1 MTYFSIITPL
11 FNKANYISETISSVR
26 DQKMT
31 NWEMIIVDNGS
42 TDHGPAIARQY
53 AGLDSRIN
61 FIEFSRKQ
69 GPGAARNAGLYIA
82 IGQWVVFLDSDD
94 LIQPDFLAH
103 RYEIATRNNDVQI
116 IVGKWEE
123 FEDIT
128 PEKRVEKYPTQWL
141 GDTSK
146 IVEAAI
152 AYAPW
157 ALHAAIVR
165 RDFLME
171 KHQWVE
177 ELDQFASEDTA
188 FWFRVIQDAKIE
200 WCNNSGA
207 LYRVHTFDSR
217 NAIRDPVR
225 WITSVT
231 RIIENNFLFLQRCQ
245 IEPTRS
251 QYENTFR
258 VLESLYRLAIEYK
271 LQEEQIFLEKQI
283 FQFMK
288 LAPLSIGIITR
299 RLLGLKFFN
308 LMRYAIK

>member
-11 FNKANYISETISSVR
+11 FNKGNYISETISSVR
-26 DQKMT
+26 GQKMT

-42 TDHGPAIARQY
+42 TDNGLSIARQY
-53 AGLDSRIN
+53 AKIDDRIHV
-61 FIEFSRKQ
+61 IELHTKR
-69 GPGAARNAGLYIA
+69 GPGAARNAGLYLA
-82 IGQWVVFLDSDD
+82 VGHWVLFLDSDD
-94 LIQPDFLAH
+94 LIEPHFLAH
-103 RYEIATRNNDVQI
+103 RYEIATRNTDVQV
-116 IVGKWEE
+116 IVGKWQE
-123 FEDIT
+123 FEDIAID
-128 PEKRVEKYPTQWL
+128 KRVEKQPTQWL
-141 GDTSK
+141 GNPSK
-146 IVEAAI
+146 IIETAI

-157 ALHAAIVR
+157 AIHAAIIR
-165 RDFLME
+165 RDFLMD

-188 FWFRVIQDAKIE
+188 FWFRVVQDAKIE

-207 LYRVHTFDSR
+207 LYRVHTSDSR
-217 NAIRDPVR
+217 NAIRDPAR

-231 RIIENNFLFLQRCQ
+231 KIIENNFLFLQKCQ

-258 VLESLYRLAIEYK
+258 VLESLYRLAIESE
-271 LQEEQIFLEKQI
+271 LQEKQIFLEKQI

-308 LMRYAIK
+308 LIRYAIK